1 MRSCSSALYLKWL
14 VNTVAEIHHGAT
26 TTSNYSTL
34 CQDFIY
40 TKFGE
45 KAFSQLYCFIK
56 PYVEVL
62 KHNLKT

>member
-1 MRSCSSALYLKWL
+1 MRQI
-14 VNTVAEIHHGAT
+14 NTVADIIHHGAT

-45 KAFSQLYCFIK
+45 KAFSQL
-56 PYVEVL
+56 
-62 KHNLKT
+62 